1 MSVGVRVCERE
12 RERRGVA
19 WSRGFRSVM
28 QHPRPSCSFPR
39 NPRHNRSSGRREG
52 QGGGGDGG
60 EDEMR
65 RGSEPEMK
73 REEEDEKDRGR
84 EVWKRRKRGRVRE

>member
-1 MSVGVRVCERE
+1 
-12 RERRGVA
+12 
-19 WSRGFRSVM
+19 
-28 QHPRPSCSFPR
+28 
-39 NPRHNRSSGRREG
+39 
-52 QGGGGDGG
+52 
-60 EDEMR
+60 MR